1 MTVPDLA
8 PYRTVTACRVC
19 GCGDLTMILSLGRT
33 PLANAFVRPERRDEP
48 EARYPLDVLLCA
60 RCGLVLLSVVVR
72 PELMFADYLYA
83 SSASP
88 PMIAHF
94 DAYAVEIVERFAPPG
109 SLVVEF
115 GSNDGVLLR
124 PLAARGVR
132 VVGIEP
138 AANLAAEANAAGAE
152 TWTDFF
158 GTPVVRR
165 IVAEKGRARALLGNN
180 VLAHVH
186 ELRDVLSAADQ
197 LLEDDGVVVVEV
209 PYLADLLERVEYDTV
224 YHEHLS
230 YFSLSPLA
238 TLFASAGFE
247 LFDVRHLSIH
257 GGSIRVFAGRA
268 GRRPSTSSVREMLA
282 HESAAGLRRPE
293 TYIEFAARVSASRD
307 ALRGLLGTVRAA
319 GCRIAGLGAS
329 AKGNT
334 LLNYCEI
341 GPDTIEF
348 IGDSTPAKVGLL
360 TPGMHIPVKPED
372 AVTREQPD
380 YTVLLA
386 WNFADAI
393 VARHAEYG
401 ARGGR
406 FIHPIPLARIL
417 EARP

>member
-1 MTVPDLA
+1 MPSTVSSSNLE
-8 PYRTVTACRVC
+8 PYRTVTTCRVC
-19 GCGDLTMILSLGRT
+19 GSADLTMILSLGTT
-33 PLANAFVRPERRDEP
+33 PLANAFVRPERSNEP
-48 EARYPLDVLLCA
+48 EARYPLEMLLCV
-60 RCGLVLLSVVVR
+60 RCGLVMLSVVVR
-72 PELMFADYLYA
+72 PETMFADYLYA
-83 SSASP
+83 SSAST

-94 DAYAVEIVERFAPPG
+94 DEYAAEIVERFAPPG
-109 SLVVEF
+109 ALVVEF

-124 PLAARGVR
+124 PLAARGAR

-138 AANLAAEANAAGAE
+138 AANLAAEANATGAE

-165 IVAEKGRARALLGNN
+165 IVAKKGRARALLGNN

-186 ELRDVLSAADQ
+186 ELRDVLAAANQ

-209 PYLADLLERVEYDTV
+209 PYLGDLLERVEYDTV

-247 LFDVRHLSIH
+247 LFDVRHMSIH
-257 GGSIRVFAGRA
+257 GGSIRVYAGKA
-268 GRRPSTSSVREMLA
+268 GRRPSSSSVRDRLA
-282 HESAAGLRRPE
+282 YESVAGLRRLE

-307 ALRGLLGTVRAA
+307 ALRGLLGTLRAA
-319 GCRIAGLGAS
+319 GRRITGLGAT

-341 GPDTIEF
+341 GPETIEF

-372 AVTREQPD
+372 DVTREQSD

-417 EARP
+417 